1 MDQSYLNHLS
11 KSNER
16 ISPGLAPPAS
26 QSRQAESAAVSSS
39 AQSYELAAQA
49 GVLIVCDQA
58 DFARSVVARWQM
70 ERSVPAFTMMSSEVC
85 RHAPKAV
92 FGVAIVAPQTP
103 ALAAVLNALQSCETP
118 VILVSAGE
126 PLNHASS
133 RSILLLRQG
142 EGWVDVLIGLAKE
155 VLLRREA
162 LARMQRAEQSANG
175 NQRLAT
181 LGRYMLEM
189 RHSLNNC
196 LTSVLGNAELLLLE
210 PGLFTADTRDQI
222 HTIHTMAL
230 RMHEVLHRFSSL
242 ESEMQSTENESQ
254 SETKVKSQAASGRR

>member
-1 MDQSYLNHLS
+1 MNQLS

-16 ISPGLAPPAS
+16 MSPDSALPAV
-26 QSRQAESAAVSSS
+26 QTREARSAAVSSS
-39 AQSYELAAQA
+39 APSFELAAQA
-49 GVLIVCDQA
+49 GALIVCDQA
-58 DFARSVVARWQM
+58 DFARIVVARWQM
-70 ERSVPAFTMMSSEVC
+70 ERTVPTFTMMSSEVC

-92 FGVAIVAPQTP
+92 FGVAIVAPQIP
-103 ALAAVLNALQSCETP
+103 NLPAVLSALQSCDTP

-126 PLNHASS
+126 PVNHHSS

-142 EGWVDVLIGLAKE
+142 EGWVDVLITLAKE

-162 LARMQRAEQSANG
+162 WAIMRRAEQWASG

-254 SETKVKSQAASGRR
+254 SETKAKSQAAGGPR

>member
-1 MDQSYLNHLS
+1 M
-11 KSNER
+11 
-16 ISPGLAPPAS
+16 
-26 QSRQAESAAVSSS
+26 
-39 AQSYELAAQA
+39 
-49 GVLIVCDQA
+49 IVCDQA
-58 DFARSVVARWQM
+58 EFARAVVARWQM

-103 ALAAVLNALQSCETP
+103 NLAAVISALQSCETP
-118 VILVSAGE
+118 VILVSDGE
-126 PLNHASS
+126 RLNPASN
-133 RSILLLRQG
+133 RSVLQVRQG
-142 EGWVDVLIGLAKE
+142 EGWVDVLIALAKE

-162 LARMQRAEQSANG
+162 WALMERAEQLASG

-189 RHSLNNC
+189 SHSLNNC

-210 PGLFTADTRDQI
+210 PGLFTADTREQL

-242 ESEMQSTENESQ
+242 ESEMQSVENESQ
-254 SETKVKSQAASGRR
+254 SETNIKSQAASGLR